1 MTEVVIGTIHKMYQ
15 PREFSGKLSPG
26 KILLDTDEGQAVI
39 TVWQIYEDS
48 ARTDKMPSLW
58 NNLDFEWSI
67 GKTVAISCKFDK
79 TYENPSTGDV
89 QQQYSKMSA
98 IKFIGAEPP
107 KQVETKPVAR
117 TAPSGTENGSTPST
131 PSSQPTNPMSLEER
145 IAWNSAWNNAVNAY
159 SFERPERYYKRPEQ
173 PELYGYL
180 KVVDALA
187 NKFYSYIRRGPVEIV
202 EVEPEEEQD
211 VKELTYL
218 NDADAV
224 IGEI

>member
-98 IKFIGAEPP
+98 IKCIGAEPP

-131 PSSQPTNPMSLEER
+131 PSSEPTNPMSLEER
-145 IAWNSAWNNAVNAY
+145 IAWNSAINNAVNAY
-159 SFERPERYYKRPEQ
+159 SFQRADRYGGGIPAYLQ
-173 PELYGYL
+173 LVVTLANELYPE
-180 KVVDALA
+180 
-187 NKFYSYIRRGPVEIV
+187 IRRGPVEIV
-202 EVEPEEEQD
+202 EVEPDEEQD
-211 VKELTYL
+211 VEELTYL
-218 NDADAV
+218 NDESDSV